1 MGQGARAARGFDM
14 KSEDLHGD
22 GGAASSER
30 RTASGEQRIELPRSS
45 VQLAGTDIHATRPG
59 DRVVL
64 PVDAL
69 ESRDEHPRSMA
80 VKLRP
85 APLPAFDVAPASSSP
100 EKTTRSALREARNAA
115 LLFALLT
122 LITSTAAVLIAAGL
136 FR

>member
-1 MGQGARAARGFDM
+1 M
-14 KSEDLHGD
+14 KSERPHSDV
-22 GGAASSER
+22 ASSGR

-45 VQLAGTDIHATRPG
+45 VQLAGTDIHTTRPS

-69 ESRDEHPRSMA
+69 ESRDEHPSSMA
-80 VKLRP
+80 VDIRP
-85 APLPAFDVAPASSSP
+85 APLPAFDVAQASSSP
-100 EKTTRSALREARNAA
+100 AKKTTRSALREARNAA

-122 LITSTAAVLIAAGL
+122 LITSTAAVLIAAGF